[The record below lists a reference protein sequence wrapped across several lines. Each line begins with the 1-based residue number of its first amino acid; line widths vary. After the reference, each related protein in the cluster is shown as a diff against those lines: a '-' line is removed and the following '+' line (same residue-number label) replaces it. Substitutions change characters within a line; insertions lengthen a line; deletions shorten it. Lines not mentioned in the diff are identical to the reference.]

1 MYQSTLQEYLIGLS
15 EETLPKRVDYHFK
28 LAGHASHK
36 NQTEIKI
43 RNLVLGGKNV
53 VIMAGPCAVESREQL
68 LTTAEIVSQA
78 GVLVLR
84 GGAYKPRTSPYD
96 FQGLG
101 KDGLELLALAK
112 KQFGLIIVTEVIS
125 PVDVELVSRY
135 ADILQ
140 IGSRN
145 MQNYPLLKEV
155 SKTNIPILLKR
166 GIMATIEEFLMSAEY
181 ILSGGNSHVILCERG
196 IRTFEKYTRNT
207 LDITAIPVIKAI
219 SHLPIIVDPS
229 HSTGHRELV
238 GAASKAAIAAGCDG
252 LLIEI
257 HPSPKEA
264 LSDGQQSL
272 YPEDFKQLLKE
283 LKLLAKAVNRDI

>member
-1 MYQSTLQEYLIGLS
+1 MYQSILQEYLTKSPAEIFYKKS
-15 EETLPKRVDYHFK
+15 NYNFK
-28 LAGHASHK
+28 LASRASK
-36 NQTEIKI
+36 KERTEIKI
-43 RNLVLGGKNV
+43 RDIIIGGKNI
-53 VIMAGPCAVESREQL
+53 VIMAGPCAVESQEQL
-68 LTTAEIVSQA
+68 LTTANIISQA
-78 GVLVLR
+78 GVFVLR

-101 KDGLELLALAK
+101 KDGLELLSLAK

-125 PVDVELVSRY
+125 PSDVELVSRH

-155 SKTNIPILLKR
+155 SKTSIPILLKR
-166 GIMATIEEFLMSAEY
+166 GIMATIEELLMSAEY
-181 ILSGGNSHVILCERG
+181 ILSGGNSNVILCERG

-207 LDITAIPVIKAI
+207 LDITAIPVIKEI
-219 SHLPIIVDPS
+219 SHLPVIVDPS
-229 HSTGHRELV
+229 HATGHRELV
-238 GAASKAAIAAGCDG
+238 GAASKAAVAAGCDG

-257 HPSPKEA
+257 HPVPEEA

-272 YPEDFKQLLKE
+272 YPEDFKQLLGE
-283 LKLLAKAVNRDI
+283 LKLLAKALNRDI

>member
-1 MYQSTLQEYLIGLS
+1 MCQSTLQEYLTKS
-15 EETLPKRVDYHFK
+15 PAETFYKKPNYNFK
-28 LAGHASHK
+28 LASRAYQK
-36 NQTEIKI
+36 NNTEIKI
-43 RNLVLGGKNV
+43 REIVIGGKNV
-53 VIMAGPCAVESREQL
+53 VIMAGPCAIESQDQL
-68 LTTAEIVSQA
+68 LKTAEIVSRS
-78 GVLVLR
+78 GLFVLR

-101 KDGLELLALAK
+101 KDGLELLSLAK

-125 PVDVELVSRY
+125 PSDVELVSKY

-155 SKTNIPILLKR
+155 SKVQNPILLKR
-166 GIMATIEEFLMSAEY
+166 GMMATIEEFLMSAEY
-181 ILSGGNSHVILCERG
+181 VLSGGNPNVILCERG
-196 IRTFEKYTRNT
+196 IRTFERYTRNT

-229 HSTGHRELV
+229 HATGHRELV
-238 GAASKAAIAAGCDG
+238 GPASKAAIAAGCDG

-257 HPSPKEA
+257 HPSPNEA

-272 YPEDFKQLLKE
+272 YPKEFKDLLDE
-283 LKLLAKAVNRDI
+283 LKLLAKAVNREI